1 MYNMYKRFTQFLADH
16 REKLAVAVVP
26 VAVFIPSFSIDIDTV
41 LTQAFNWVNSLMPVY
56 AVPLGITLG
65 LGILGMLYS
74 LLSKAFKTR
83 G

>member
-1 MYNMYKRFTQFLADH
+1 MYNLLLTTAF
-16 REKLAVAVVP
+16 
-26 VAVFIPSFSIDIDTV
+26 FIPSFSIDIDTV

-74 LLSKAFKTR
+74 LLSKAFRVKGT
-83 G
+83 

>member
-1 MYNMYKRFTQFLADH
+1 MLHF
-16 REKLAVAVVP
+16 VVLKSLL
-26 VAVFIPSFSIDIDTV
+26 IPSFSIDIDTV

-74 LLSKAFKTR
+74 LLSKAFRVKGT
-83 G
+83 

>member
-1 MYNMYKRFTQFLADH
+1 MYMYKRFTQFLADH

>member
-1 MYNMYKRFTQFLADH
+1 MHTLY
-16 REKLAVAVVP
+16 AVA
-26 VAVFIPSFSIDIDTV
+26 AVLIPSFSIDIDTV